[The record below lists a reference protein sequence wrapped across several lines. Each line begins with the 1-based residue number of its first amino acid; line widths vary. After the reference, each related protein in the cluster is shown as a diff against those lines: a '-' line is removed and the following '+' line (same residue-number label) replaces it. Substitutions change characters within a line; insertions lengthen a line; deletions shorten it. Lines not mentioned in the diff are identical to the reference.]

1 MREPVEVRALAWSAR
16 SAEETE
22 AVGAQLAL
30 TRPPRKDALTVVH
43 LTGDLGAGK
52 TTLARGFLRALGV
65 EGNVHS
71 PSYNLMDVY
80 ETRTGPVVHL
90 DLYRMRDP
98 SELEPLGLRDE
109 ARPGVLWLIEWPE
122 RGQGWLPPVDLV
134 VTLAVGAGLQ
144 QGTHVIRGEG
154 WSAYARQW
162 LGAIPA
168 AT

>member
-1 MREPVEVRALAWSAR
+1 LREPVEVRALAWSAR

-30 TRPPRKDALTVVH
+30 ARPPRKDALTVVH

-65 EGNVHS
+65 AGIVHS

-80 ETRTGPVVHL
+80 ETQAGPVVHL

-109 ARPGVLWLIEWPE
+109 ARAGYLWLIEWPQ
-122 RGQGWLPPVDLV
+122 RGEGWLPPVDLIL
-134 VTLAVGAGLQ
+134 TLAVGAGEQL
-144 QGTHVIRGEG
+144 GTHVITAE
-154 WSAYARQW
+154 SASDYAASW
-162 LGAIPA
+162 LQAIRVG
-168 AT
+168 

>member
-1 MREPVEVRALAWSAR
+1 MREPVEVRALSWSAR
-16 SAEETE
+16 TAEETE

-30 TRPPRKDALTVVH
+30 IRPVRRDALTVVH

-52 TTLARGFLRALGV
+52 TTLARGFLHALGV
-65 EGNVHS
+65 VGIVHS

-80 ETRTGPVVHL
+80 DTKSATIVHL

-122 RGQGWLPPVDLV
+122 RGEGWLPPVDLV
-134 VTLAVGAGLQ
+134 LTLAVGAGAQ
-144 QGTHVIRGEG
+144 QGTHLIKAEG
-154 WSAYARQW
+154 VSEYARHW
-162 LGAIPA
+162 LGAIPV